1 MGTSSQTTTF
11 TATDIRKVV
20 DSFAADL
27 WMIAQSTALR
37 SRENVESI
45 VSDLKAL
52 AETRYLLGVTLI
64 LWDSAGKK
72 VRARRYTVS
81 AQAIAWGNDQPGGNL
96 WPRVEGGSLQIIGT
110 LSDTWW
116 NITAEIKKQVRE
128 KIGLKYSWD
137 LTSTDTSFS
146 DMTARQD
153 KRYSSNGFGMERTS
167 YE

>member
-20 DSFAADL
+20 DSFAADF
-27 WMIAQSTALR
+27 WMLAQATGLR
-37 SRENVESI
+37 SRENAEST

-52 AETRYLLGVTLI
+52 AEAGYLLGVVLI
-64 LWDSAGKK
+64 LWDSAGNK

-81 AQAIAWGNDQPGGNL
+81 TQAIAWGNDQPGGNL
-96 WPRVEGGSLQIIGT
+96 WPRVEGGSLQVIGT

-116 NITAEIKKQVRE
+116 NNSSEAKKQVRE
-128 KIGLKYSWD
+128 RLGLKYSWD

-153 KRYSSNGFGMERTS
+153 RRYSSNGFGIERTS

>member
-27 WMIAQSTALR
+27 WMIAQSTGLR

-52 AETRYLLGVTLI
+52 AESDYLLGVTLI
-64 LWDSAGKK
+64 LSDSAGAK

-81 AQAIAWGNDQPGGNL
+81 TQAIAWGNDQPGGNL
-96 WPRVEGGSLQIIGT
+96 WPKLEGGSLQIIGA
-110 LSDTWW
+110 LSDAWW
-116 NITAEIKKQVRE
+116 NISAETKNRVRE
-128 KIGLKYSWD
+128 RIGLKYGWE

-153 KRYSSNGFGMERTS
+153 KRYSSNGFGIERTS